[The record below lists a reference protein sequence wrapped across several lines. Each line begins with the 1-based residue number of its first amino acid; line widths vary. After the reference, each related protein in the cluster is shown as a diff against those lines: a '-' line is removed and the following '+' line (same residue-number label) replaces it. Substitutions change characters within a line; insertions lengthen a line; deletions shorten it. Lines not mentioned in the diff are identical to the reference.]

1 MTMKKIILITIA
13 ILIAMP
19 VFAHGPQ
26 YRKKLKEYKKEG
38 RELFGSS
45 KTMKDVLREHYESL
59 GAEGV
64 FEVVGTAVGVKSESI
79 GQQVAWN
86 NASINYVQ
94 QAGSFLR
101 GRIDTDSHTSGGPDG
116 EFSHFYSAYETL
128 LQKEIRG
135 ELRPSYTMVRHL
147 SDGTCQMM
155 SFFIVNED
163 AATRARIKA
172 MELAATESVAAQRI
186 AGKIREYVQEG
197 FEEQSDE

>member
-1 MTMKKIILITIA
+1 MA
-13 ILIAMP
+13 IP
-19 VFAHGPQ
+19 VFARGPQ

-38 RELFGSS
+38 WELFGSS

-79 GQQVAWN
+79 GQQVAWD

-101 GRIDTDSHTSGGPDG
+101 GRIDTDNHSGGGPDG

-128 LQKEIRG
+128 LQKERA
-135 ELRPSYTMVRHL
+135 VR
-147 SDGTCQMM
+147 
-155 SFFIVNED
+155 
-163 AATRARIKA
+163 
-172 MELAATESVAAQRI
+172 
-186 AGKIREYVQEG
+186 
-197 FEEQSDE
+197 

>member
-1 MTMKKIILITIA
+1 M
-13 ILIAMP
+13 
-19 VFAHGPQ
+19 G
-26 YRKKLKEYKKEG
+26 
-38 RELFGSS
+38 
-45 KTMKDVLREHYESL
+45 
-59 GAEGV
+59 
-64 FEVVGTAVGVKSESI
+64 SI
-79 GQQVAWN
+79 GQQ
-86 NASINYVQ
+86 
-94 QAGSFLR
+94 AGIFLR
-101 GRIDTDSHTSGGPDG
+101 GRIDTDSHTDGGPDG

-163 AATRARIKA
+163 EATRARIKA
-172 MELAATESVAAQRI
+172 MELAATESEAAQRI